1 MLITE
6 AQREVRTVFLGGFAG
21 QAVSSALWLLSAAA
35 ATWGSPRR
43 GIVVLAFGGALI
55 FPITQAV
62 LRSMGR
68 RASLSTGNP
77 MGQLAMQVAF
87 AVPLNLLVVAGATLY
102 RLNWFYPACM
112 IVVGTHY
119 MPFVFLYGMW
129 QFWILSGLL
138 VAGGV
143 VIGLY
148 VPGSFSLGGWV
159 TGMVLLMF
167 AFVCRGVARTEEA
180 PVAALNRCN
189 AKGEVGVLMF
199 AILLLAAA
207 SASAADLRIT
217 DTRGTEVVVQSAAI
231 DYGGFMASEKETE
244 GIRLM
249 QGDGTVVVKWSDIES
264 LKVTRR
270 DESVKPARIELEVV
284 LRSQKKVP
292 AALLRQG
299 RMKLTGKTELGEYS
313 IDLDKVRTITPVK

>member
-6 AQREVRTVFLGGFAG
+6 AQREVRTVFLGGFVG

-43 GIVVLAFGGALI
+43 GIVILAFGGALI
-55 FPITQAV
+55 FPGTQAG
-62 LRSMGR
+62 LRLMGR
-68 RASLSTGNP
+68 RASLSVGNP
-77 MGQLAMQVAF
+77 LGQLAMQVAF
-87 AVPLNLLVVAGATLY
+87 TVPLNLLVVAGATLY

-119 MPFVFLYGMW
+119 LPFVFLYGMW
-129 QFWILSGLL
+129 QFWILGGLL

-148 VPGSFSLGGWV
+148 SASFGLGGWV
-159 TGMVLLMF
+159 TGVILLVF
-167 AFVCRGVARTEEA
+167 AFVGRSVARTEEMS
-180 PVAALNRCN
+180 VAVVNGRN
-189 AKGEVGVLMF
+189 SKGRVS
-199 AILLLAAA
+199 ALLLAVLLLV
-207 SASAADLRIT
+207 SATARAADLRIT
-217 DTRGTEVVVQSAAI
+217 DSRGTEVVVQSAAI
-231 DYGGFMASEKETE
+231 DYGGFMASELETQ

-249 QGDGTVVVKWSDIES
+249 QGDGTVMVKWADLES

-270 DESVKPARIELEVV
+270 DDSVKPPRIELEVV
-284 LRSQKKVP
+284 LKSQKKLP

-313 IDLDKVRTITPVK
+313 IDLDKVRTITPIK